1 LSPGERAQVLATL
14 LAKHPEL
21 ATEAEALAVEVL
33 AAVSVDAVA
42 SDVEAALLGIPLD
55 ALASRAGRVRGRGYV
70 HEVDAA
76 CELVEEAI
84 EPFRADLRRRASL
97 GSSEAASSV
106 AAGIVAGLYLVRDP
120 EAGTVLAYAGED
132 TPGQL
137 ADDVLSLA
145 AGLGVEIP
153 ADAAEEHWPDWCE
166 LA

>member
-1 LSPGERAQVLATL
+1 
-14 LAKHPEL
+14 
-21 ATEAEALAVEVL
+21 
-33 AAVSVDAVA
+33 
-42 SDVEAALLGIPLD
+42 
-55 ALASRAGRVRGRGYV
+55 V

-97 GSSEAASSV
+97 GSSSAASSV
-106 AAGIVAGLYLVRDP
+106 AAGIVAGLYLVREP

-137 ADDVLSLA
+137 ADDVLRLA

-153 ADAAEEHWPDWCE
+153 ADAAEEHWPDWYE